1 MRVLAL
7 SSQKGGSGKTTLSG
21 HLAVQ
26 AQRVGDGPVCLIDI
40 DPQGS
45 LADWWNERE
54 DEMPA
59 FAQTTVARLGA
70 DLEVLRQQGFRLA
83 VIDTPPAITMAI
95 QSVIQV
101 AELIV
106 IPTRPSPH
114 DLRAVGATVDLC
126 ERAGKPLI
134 FVVNGATPKAKITY
148 EAAVALS
155 QHGTVAPVTLHHRT
169 DFAAS
174 MIDGRTVMEVDPN
187 RPVGPRGRRAVGLY
201 RRPARKEFPPHR
213 LLRARRPGAAE
224 PASSVPRPASAG
236 AWSASEGGRD
246 DERRTQPFASLSSGL
261 LARKGAAKPAMR
273 PQGFGHHAGFEDL
286 GWNDMGHEPAA
297 EDGVEGDLPEHV
309 PSSIAALTPAPKH
322 RQAVPS
328 EPRRR
333 RAARRARG
341 GRAAARHRRELPAP
355 RSRPRPSRGGR
366 RRGAGR
372 GRAAAASAP
381 GASRPSRS
389 GPQGRLHA
397 AARRRAPSAP
407 AARHRGHRP
416 LGAADRDRRA
426 RRVARVHS
434 RSRSAGRAGSRPP
447 RRSGAEPRKG
457 QRHEQDRLQDRRLD
471 RRSSR

>member
-1 MRVLAL
+1 M
-7 SSQKGGSGKTTLSG
+7 
-21 HLAVQ
+21 Q
-26 AQRVGDGPVCLIDI
+26 AQRAGAGPVCLIDI

-83 VIDTPPAITMAI
+83 VDRYAAGDHHGDPV
-95 QSVIQV
+95 VIQV

-187 RPVGPRGRRAVGLY
+187 GRSAREVDRAVGLY

-213 LLRARRPGAAE
+213 LRRARRPGAAA
-224 PASSVPRPASAG
+224 ASRQRPAGRLRPPRDRPVREGAMMNEARAFRLALLRPAG
-236 AWSASEGGRD
+236 PQGRRQAGDAAAAGPD
-246 DERRTQPFASLSSGL
+246 DRHGRR
-261 LARKGAAKPAMR
+261 ARR
-273 PQGFGHHAGFEDL
+273 PQAVVQDFDELEDL
-286 GWNDMGHEPAA
+286 GWNDMGHE
-297 EDGVEGDLPEHV
+297 GDEAND
-309 PSSIAALTPAPKH
+309 SM
-322 RQAVPS
+322 
-328 EPRRR
+328 
-333 RAARRARG
+333 
-341 GRAAARHRRELPAP
+341 
-355 RSRPRPSRGGR
+355 
-366 RRGAGR
+366 
-372 GRAAAASAP
+372 
-381 GASRPSRS
+381 
-389 GPQGRLHA
+389 
-397 AARRRAPSAP
+397 
-407 AARHRGHRP
+407 
-416 LGAADRDRRA
+416 
-426 RRVARVHS
+426 
-434 RSRSAGRAGSRPP
+434 
-447 RRSGAEPRKG
+447 
-457 QRHEQDRLQDRRLD
+457 HEAQVF
-471 RRSSR
+471 S